1 MKFKFYAAIFAVIS
15 CVSIVSAQKFDAS
28 AEKARQKADIIA
40 ARKEA
45 IREKQEMK
53 LGARTEASLTQ
64 SPYNDTDSFGKNV
77 KFLGSLYAGTV
88 YVYHTCDPVIFE
100 QEMGVPLA
108 PDDKCVAYTPNTAGG
123 STFEFYDPAWEI
135 EIPKNTVDNV
145 IYPLLNNS
153 VGFDSFTTP
162 GTFPVLFFY
171 IPRVTIVS
179 DALNDPAAINP
190 NTGLPMNGSFTTSLA
205 GSRTRQFN
213 MPVNDFVADYENYG
227 SVAGR
232 GLSRAYFQALGLPNN
247 VINKLFNKKM
257 TLKFGIRGR
266 ATGPIDFA
274 QFFFTYRLMGN

>member
-1 MKFKFYAAIFAVIS
+1 MKYKFYAAIFAAVC
-15 CVSIVSAQKFDAS
+15 CVSVVTAQKSDTTRA
-28 AEKARQKADIIA
+28 AQKASIIE
-40 ARKEA
+40 ARREA

-53 LGARTEASLTQ
+53 AGARMDFSSLTQ

-108 PDDKCVAYTPNTAGG
+108 PDDKCVAYTPNTPGAT
-123 STFEFYDPAWEI
+123 TFEFYDPAWEI
-135 EIPKNTVDNV
+135 EIPKDTVENV
-145 IYPLLNNS
+145 VYPLLNNS
-153 VGFDSFTTP
+153 IGFDSFTTP

-190 NTGLPMNGSFTTSLA
+190 ATGLPMNGSYTTSLA

-213 MPVNDFVADYENYG
+213 MATNDFMSDYENYG

-232 GLSRAYFQALGLPNN
+232 GLSRAYFQALGLPNT
-247 VINKLFNKKM
+247 VINKLFKKKM

-266 ATGPIDFA
+266 ASGPIDFA
-274 QFFFTYRLMGN
+274 QFFFTYRLMGQ